1 MAKYKQ
7 ECIFGIRAVIEAIQ
21 QEKEIDKVMLK
32 QGVRGE
38 LFQQLFSLIRE
49 RNIPFQYVPE
59 DVFKPFADRNHQ
71 GVLAEISPV
80 PYQDLTEVLDG
91 VEAAGR
97 VPFVLILDRVTD
109 VRNFGAIVR
118 SAECA
123 GVDVVIIPNKNSAKI
138 SSDALKT
145 SAGALYH
152 VPVCRVLN
160 LKRVVRELKFQRGIR
175 VYAAT
180 EKAEKFYTGAD
191 LTLPTAI
198 IMGSEDKGIDE
209 ELINIATDC
218 IKIPQ
223 KGQIE
228 SLNVSAAAAVLLFEV
243 VRQRGEKIF
252 FVVTEIAKGRKF
264 NPASVISVIKKGLFC
279 GLECFF
285 HCFGKRI
292 CC

>member
-21 QEKEIDKVMLK
+21 QGKEIDKVMLR
-32 QGVRGE
+32 QGSKGL

-59 DVFKPFADRNHQ
+59 EVFKPFADRNHQ
-71 GVLAEISPV
+71 GVLAEITPV
-80 PYQDLTEVLDG
+80 PYQELSDVLDA
-91 VEAAGR
+91 VENAGR

-118 SAECA
+118 SAACA
-123 GVDVVIIPNKNSAKI
+123 GVDAVVIPNKNSAKI

-160 LKRVVRELKFQRGIR
+160 LKKIVRELKFQRGIQ

-180 EKAEKFYTGAD
+180 EKAETFYTGVD
-191 LTLPTAI
+191 MTLPVAI
-198 IMGSEDKGIDE
+198 IMGSEEKGIDP
-209 ELINIATDC
+209 ELLSIATDR
-218 IKIPQ
+218 IRIPQ

-228 SLNVSAAAAVLLFEV
+228 SLNVSAAAAVMLFEV
-243 VRQRGEKIF
+243 VRQRGF
-252 FVVTEIAKGRKF
+252 
-264 NPASVISVIKKGLFC
+264 
-279 GLECFF
+279 
-285 HCFGKRI
+285 
-292 CC
+292 

>member
-32 QGVRGE
+32 QGIRGE
-38 LFQQLFSLIRE
+38 LFQQLFNLIRE
-49 RNIPFQYVPE
+49 NHIPFQYVPE
-59 DVFKPFADRNHQ
+59 DVFKPFADRNHR
-71 GVLAEISPV
+71 GVLAEVSPV
-80 PYQDLTEVLDG
+80 PYQDLNEVL
-91 VEAAGR
+91 EAVAATGK
-97 VPFVLILDRVTD
+97 VPFILILDRVTD

-123 GVDVVIIPNKNSAKI
+123 GADAVVIPNKNSAKI

-152 VPVCRVLN
+152 IPVCRVQN
-160 LKRVVRELKFQRGIR
+160 LKRIVRDLKFQRGIC
-175 VYAAT
+175 VYAAS
-180 EKAEKFYTGAD
+180 EKAEKYYTEVD
-191 LTLPTAI
+191 MTLPTAI

-209 ELINIATDC
+209 DLLSIVTGQ

-228 SLNVSAAAAVLLFEV
+228 SLNVSAAAAVILFEV
-243 VRQRGEKIF
+243 VRQRG
-252 FVVTEIAKGRKF
+252 
-264 NPASVISVIKKGLFC
+264 
-279 GLECFF
+279 
-285 HCFGKRI
+285 
-292 CC
+292 

>member
-123 GVDVVIIPNKNSAKI
+123 WVDVVIIPNKNSAKI
-138 SSDALKT
+138 SSDAIKT

-152 VPVCRVLN
+152 IPVCRILN
-160 LKRVVRELKFQRGIR
+160 LKKLVRELKFDRKIY

-180 EKAEKFYTGAD
+180 EKATELYTGAD
-191 LTLPTAI
+191 MTLPLAI
-198 IMGSEDKGIDE
+198 VMGAEDKGIDE
-209 ELINIATDC
+209 GILNIVNQQ
-218 IKIPQ
+218 IKIPL
-223 KGQIE
+223 KGEIE
-228 SLNVSAAAAVLLFEV
+228 SLNVSAAAAVMLFEV
-243 VRQRGEKIF
+243 VRQRG
-252 FVVTEIAKGRKF
+252 
-264 NPASVISVIKKGLFC
+264 
-279 GLECFF
+279 
-285 HCFGKRI
+285 
-292 CC
+292 

>member
-21 QEKEIDKVMLK
+21 QEREIDKVMLK
-32 QGVRGE
+32 KGNKGE
-38 LFQQLFSLIRE
+38 LFQQLFGLIRE
-49 RNIPFQYVPE
+49 RDIPFQYVPE
-59 DVFKPFADRNHQ
+59 EVFKPFADRNHQ

-80 PYQDLTEVLDG
+80 AYQELGEVLDT
-91 VEAAGR
+91 AAAEGK

-123 GVDVVIIPNKNSAKI
+123 GVDAVVIPNKNSAKI

-152 VPVCRVLN
+152 VPVCRVQN
-160 LKRVVRELKFQRGIR
+160 LKKVVRELKFQRSIR

-180 EKAEKFYTGAD
+180 EKAEKFYMDAD
-191 LTLPTAI
+191 MAQPTAI

-209 ELINIATDC
+209 ELLAIATEH

-228 SLNVSAAAAVLLFEV
+228 SLNVSAAAAVMLFEV
-243 VRQRGEKIF
+243 VRQRM
-252 FVVTEIAKGRKF
+252 
-264 NPASVISVIKKGLFC
+264 
-279 GLECFF
+279 
-285 HCFGKRI
+285 
-292 CC
+292 

>member
-32 QGVRGE
+32 QGIRGE
-38 LFQQLFSLIRE
+38 LFQQLFNLIRE
-49 RNIPFQYVPE
+49 NHIPFQYVPE

-71 GVLAEISPV
+71 GVLAEVSPV
-80 PYQDLTEVLDG
+80 PYQDLNEVL
-91 VEAAGR
+91 EAVAATGK
-97 VPFVLILDRVTD
+97 VPFIMILDRVTD

-123 GVDVVIIPNKNSAKI
+123 GADAVVIPNKNSAKI

-152 VPVCRVLN
+152 IPVCRVQN
-160 LKRVVRELKFQRGIR
+160 LKRIVRDLKFQRGIC
-175 VYAAT
+175 VYAAS
-180 EKAEKFYTGAD
+180 EKAEKYYTEVD
-191 LTLPTAI
+191 MTLPTAI

-209 ELINIATDC
+209 DLLSIVTGQ

-228 SLNVSAAAAVLLFEV
+228 SLNVSAAAAVILFEV
-243 VRQRGEKIF
+243 VRQRG
-252 FVVTEIAKGRKF
+252 
-264 NPASVISVIKKGLFC
+264 
-279 GLECFF
+279 
-285 HCFGKRI
+285 
-292 CC
+292 

>member
-38 LFQQLFSLIRE
+38 LFQQLFNLIRE
-49 RNIPFQYVPE
+49 KQIPFQYVPE
-59 DVFKPFADRNHQ
+59 EVFKPFADRNHQ
-71 GVLAEISPV
+71 GVLAEVSPV
-80 PYQDLTEVLDG
+80 PYRELSEVLEE
-91 VEAAGR
+91 VEADGKI
-97 VPFVLILDRVTD
+97 PFLLILDRVTD

-123 GVDVVIIPNKNSAKI
+123 GVNAVIIPNKNSAKI

-152 VPVCRVLN
+152 IPVCRVLN
-160 LKRVVRELKFQRGIR
+160 LKKIVRELKFQRGIQ
-175 VYAAT
+175 VYAAS
-180 EKAEKFYTGAD
+180 EKAEKFYTQVD
-191 LTLPTAI
+191 MTLPTAI
-198 IMGSEDKGIDE
+198 IMGAEDKGIDP
-209 ELINIATDC
+209 ELLNISTDC

-228 SLNVSAAAAVLLFEV
+228 SLNVSAAAAVLMFEV
-243 VRQRGEKIF
+243 IRQRDILK
-252 FVVTEIAKGRKF
+252 
-264 NPASVISVIKKGLFC
+264 
-279 GLECFF
+279 
-285 HCFGKRI
+285 
-292 CC
+292 